1 MDSNYYR
8 ITNRN
13 IKHCCTSHQVIYE
26 YCYKCPYY
34 SCCPYIVPSPPV
46 LISITGVTGVTGD
59 IGPIGLTGP
68 TGATG
73 DTGPIDL
80 TGPTGSTGD
89 TGPIGLTGPTGAS
102 GDIGPIGLTGPTGA
116 TGDTGPIGL
125 TGPTG
130 ATGDTGPIGLT
141 GPTGATG
148 DIGPIG
154 LTGPTGPT
162 GDTGPIGLTGPTGA
176 TGDIGPIGLTGPTG
190 ATGDIG
196 PIGLTGPTGPYLNSY
211 DVYTIYDIDLKSQDY
226 VTFFK
231 RINIGGLTS
240 LSDNDSTIINL
251 TDGYVYFISYIVSAN
266 VGANSYFQIAPF
278 IDNIFEF
285 SYNTTATSNSASNG
299 NATVSAGFIVQ
310 AKKEDTSLT
319 MPFYLKFTTNST
331 DIGEVTGSVSIFP
344 FAIL

>member
-46 LISITGVTGVTGD
+46 LISITGVTGVTGATGDTGPIGLTEPTGSTGD

-68 TGATG
+68 TGSIG
-73 DTGPIDL
+73 DT
-80 TGPTGSTGD
+80 
-89 TGPIGLTGPTGAS
+89 
-102 GDIGPIGLTGPTGA
+102 GPIGLTGPTGA

-162 GDTGPIGLTGPTGA
+162 G
-176 TGDIGPIGLTGPTG
+176 
-190 ATGDIG
+190 
-196 PIGLTGPTGPYLNSY
+196 PYLNSY
-211 DVYTIYDIDLKSQDY
+211 DVYTIYDIDLKSQDD

-310 AKKEDTSLT
+310 AKKEDTSFK
-319 MPFYLKFTTNST
+319 MDP
-331 DIGEVTGSVSIFP
+331 I
-344 FAIL
+344 

>member
-1 MDSNYYR
+1 M
-8 ITNRN
+8 
-13 IKHCCTSHQVIYE
+13 
-26 YCYKCPYY
+26 
-34 SCCPYIVPSPPV
+34 
-46 LISITGVTGVTGD
+46 
-59 IGPIGLTGP
+59 
-68 TGATG
+68 
-73 DTGPIDL
+73 
-80 TGPTGSTGD
+80 
-89 TGPIGLTGPTGAS
+89 
-102 GDIGPIGLTGPTGA
+102 
-116 TGDTGPIGL
+116 
-125 TGPTG
+125 
-130 ATGDTGPIGLT
+130 T

-176 TGDIGPIGLTGPTG
+176 TGDIGPIGLTGP
-190 ATGDIG
+190 
-196 PIGLTGPTGPYLNSY
+196 TGPTGPYLNSY

-310 AKKEDTSLT
+310 AKKEDTSFKVDPMSRT
-319 MPFYLKFTTNST
+319 LKKR
-331 DIGEVTGSVSIFP
+331 G
-344 FAIL
+344 

>member
-46 LISITGVTGVTGD
+46 LISITGVTGVTGATGD
-59 IGPIGLTGP
+59 IGPIGLAGPTGATGDTGPIGLTGP

-73 DTGPIDL
+73 DTGPI
-80 TGPTGSTGD
+80 
-89 TGPIGLTGPTGAS
+89 GLTW
-102 GDIGPIGLTGPTGA
+102 PTGA

-162 GDTGPIGLTGPTGA
+162 GDT
-176 TGDIGPIGLTGPTG
+176 GPIGLTGPTG

>member
-46 LISITGVTGVTGD
+46 LISITGVTGVTGATGD
-59 IGPIGLTGP
+59 IGPIGLAGP

-73 DTGPIDL
+73 DT
-80 TGPTGSTGD
+80 
-89 TGPIGLTGPTGAS
+89 
-102 GDIGPIGLTGPTGA
+102 GPIGLTGPTGA

>member
-1 MDSNYYR
+1 MLLE
-8 ITNRN
+8 I
-13 IKHCCTSHQVIYE
+13 Q
-26 YCYKCPYY
+26 
-34 SCCPYIVPSPPV
+34 
-46 LISITGVTGVTGD
+46 
-59 IGPIGLTGP
+59 GL
-68 TGATG
+68 
-73 DTGPIDL
+73 
-80 TGPTGSTGD
+80 S
-89 TGPIGLTGPTGAS
+89 
-102 GDIGPIGLTGPTGA
+102 
-116 TGDTGPIGL
+116 
-125 TGPTG
+125 
-130 ATGDTGPIGLT
+130 IGLT

-162 GDTGPIGLTGPTGA
+162 G
-176 TGDIGPIGLTGPTG
+176 
-190 ATGDIG
+190 
-196 PIGLTGPTGPYLNSY
+196 PYLNSY
-211 DVYTIYDIDLKSQDY
+211 DVYTIYDIDLKSQDD

-310 AKKEDTSLT
+310 AKKEDTSFKVDPMSRT
-319 MPFYLKFTTNST
+319 LKKR
-331 DIGEVTGSVSIFP
+331 G
-344 FAIL
+344 

>member
-1 MDSNYYR
+1 M
-8 ITNRN
+8 
-13 IKHCCTSHQVIYE
+13 
-26 YCYKCPYY
+26 
-34 SCCPYIVPSPPV
+34 
-46 LISITGVTGVTGD
+46 
-59 IGPIGLTGP
+59 
-68 TGATG
+68 
-73 DTGPIDL
+73 
-80 TGPTGSTGD
+80 
-89 TGPIGLTGPTGAS
+89 
-102 GDIGPIGLTGPTGA
+102 
-116 TGDTGPIGL
+116 
-125 TGPTG
+125 
-130 ATGDTGPIGLT
+130 
-141 GPTGATG
+141 
-148 DIGPIG
+148 
-154 LTGPTGPT
+154 TGPTGPT

-190 ATGDIG
+190 
-196 PIGLTGPTGPYLNSY
+196 PTGPYLNSY
-211 DVYTIYDIDLKSQDY
+211 DVYTIYDIDLKSQDD

>member
-1 MDSNYYR
+1 
-8 ITNRN
+8 
-13 IKHCCTSHQVIYE
+13 
-26 YCYKCPYY
+26 
-34 SCCPYIVPSPPV
+34 
-46 LISITGVTGVTGD
+46 
-59 IGPIGLTGP
+59 
-68 TGATG
+68 
-73 DTGPIDL
+73 
-80 TGPTGSTGD
+80 
-89 TGPIGLTGPTGAS
+89 
-102 GDIGPIGLTGPTGA
+102 GPIGLTGPTGA

-196 PIGLTGPTGPYLNSY
+196 PIGLTGPTGPTGPYLNSY